1 MVKTAEEKQN
11 DKMWKIHLFKETS
24 IRDMYKRRMTEYS
37 KDCPSSENTEEEW
50 RLISEIIKTTE
61 RESPGTKNKTKKKKG
76 LYIWN

>member
-1 MVKTAEEKQN
+1 VFRGSDIGTDHIE
-11 DKMWKIHLFKETS
+11 LLKETP
-24 IRDMYKRRMTEYS
+24 IRDTYKRRMTEYS